1 MPDRVKSCID
11 IWTRVRK
18 MFLTWYQSGI
28 ICDMFL
34 SRCNYGMV
42 PLGTG
47 VAYCA
52 GEEWSE
58 VLLTMMRLMFIL
70 IDWAIMRRYWKVLE
84 CGEAVALL
92 VGGEEQFNGKLPFPH
107 SLNCLVCPL
116 VWWTG
121 RYLLQQYRWQFTA
134 RESRSTHRPLSASK
148 CQTCRR

>member
-1 MPDRVKSCID
+1 MRSCID

-18 MFLTWYQSGI
+18 MFLSWYKSGI
-28 ICDMFL
+28 ICDMFI

-42 PLGTG
+42 PLGSG

-58 VLLTMMRLMFIL
+58 VLLTMRLRLMFIL
-70 IDWAIMRRYWKVLE
+70 FDWATMKSYWKVLE

-92 VGGEEQFNGKLPFPH
+92 VGGEEQFNGWLPFFL

-121 RYLLQQYRWQFTA
+121 RYISQQYLWQFIA
-134 RESRSTHRPLSASK
+134 HESRSTHQLLIAAK
-148 CQTCRR
+148 CLTCHR

>member
-1 MPDRVKSCID
+1 MRSCID

-18 MFLTWYQSGI
+18 MFLTWYKSGI
-28 ICDMFL
+28 ICDMFI

-42 PLGTG
+42 PLGSG

-92 VGGEEQFNGKLPFPH
+92 VGGEEQFNGWFPFP
-107 SLNCLVCPL
+107 SPWIVLFVL
-116 VWWTG
+116 WSGWSG
-121 RYLLQQYRWQFTA
+121 WSISQQYLWQFIA
-134 RESRSTHRPLSASK
+134 HESRSTHQLLIASK
-148 CQTCRR
+148 CHTCRR